1 MSHFQRFGRRFPV
14 PSTLQIL
21 HELKVLS
28 ASEDARTRCASEY
41 DLPETASWEEI
52 IAHRVRLETE
62 SGPSS
67 QQSAVAYRQTIGK
80 RHSL

>member
-28 ASEDARTRCASEY
+28 ASEDAKTPATTSR
-41 DLPETASWEEI
+41 DDI
-52 IAHRVRLETE
+52 VAHRLQLETT
-62 SGPSS
+62 
-67 QQSAVAYRQTIGK
+67 SAPLQ
-80 RHSL
+80 

>member
-28 ASEDARTRCASEY
+28 ASEDAKTSATTTSRDDIVADR
-41 DLPETASWEEI
+41 LQ
-52 IAHRVRLETE
+52 LETT
-62 SGPSS
+62 
-67 QQSAVAYRQTIGK
+67 SAP
-80 RHSL
+80 LP

>member
-28 ASEDARTRCASEY
+28 ASEDAKTRCAREY
-41 DLPETASWEEI
+41 SLPATTSWDDIVAHRLQLETAS
-52 IAHRVRLETE
+52 A
-62 SGPSS
+62 PP
-67 QQSAVAYRQTIGK
+67 Q
-80 RHSL
+80 

>member
-28 ASEDARTRCASEY
+28 ASEDAKTPATTTSRDDIA
-41 DLPETASWEEI
+41 
-52 IAHRVRLETE
+52 AHRLQLETT
-62 SGPSS
+62 
-67 QQSAVAYRQTIGK
+67 SAP
-80 RHSL
+80 LP